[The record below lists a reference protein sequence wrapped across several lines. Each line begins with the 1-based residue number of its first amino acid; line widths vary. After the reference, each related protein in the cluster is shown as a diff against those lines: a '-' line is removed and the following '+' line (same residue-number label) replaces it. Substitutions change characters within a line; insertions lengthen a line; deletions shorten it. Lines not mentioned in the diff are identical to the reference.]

1 MKRDFK
7 QLSSLVGRNINLY
20 FKDKLTFFL
29 SLLTPIIL
37 VVLFLTFLKG
47 IYESSINAMIPDG
60 LGISNN
66 LVNAFTGGWLFSS
79 IMATSCISVS
89 FCSNMMVN
97 DKLSKSI
104 TDFKIA
110 PVKGNIIQT
119 SYVISNFI
127 TTFIVCFVLFL
138 ISLIYL
144 GIVGFYL
151 SFADILLILVD
162 MILSILFGTLIANI
176 IGIFINSQGGLSATS
191 SLVSS
196 MYGFICG
203 AYMPLSQFGE
213 GMRNFV
219 AFNPGTYGTVLF
231 RQSYMNGILKEINKI
246 FVNNNIPNAGEIVEE
261 IRLSFDGSFKF
272 FGTNVSSLAMF
283 LILIVS
289 ITVLFALYLLL
300 VYLKNKGIIKFNIK
314 NKAKAK

>member
-1 MKRDFK
+1 MKKNFK
-7 QLSSLVGRNINLY
+7 QLNCLVGRNINLY

-47 IYESSINAMIPDG
+47 IYESSINAMLPES
-60 LGISNN
+60 LGVSNKLIN
-66 LVNAFTGGWLFSS
+66 GFTGGWLFSS

-97 DKLSKSI
+97 DKLNKSI
-104 TDFKIA
+104 LDLKIA
-110 PVKGNIIQT
+110 PVKNNIIQT

-127 TTFIVCFVLFL
+127 TTILVCLVLFV
-138 ISLIYL
+138 ISLVYL
-144 GIVGFYL
+144 AIVGWYL
-151 SFADILLILVD
+151 SFLDIILILVD
-162 MILSILFGTLIANI
+162 MVLCILFGTLIANI
-176 IGIFINSQGGLSATS
+176 LSVFINSQGSLSAVS

-231 RQSYMNGILKEINKI
+231 RQSYMNGVLKEVSNI
-246 FVNNNIPNAGEIVEE
+246 FNNNNIPNASEIVEQ
-261 IRLSFDGSFKF
+261 IRLSFDGTFYF
-272 FGTNVSSLAMF
+272 FGTKVESYVMF
-283 LILIVS
+283 LIMIIS
-289 ITVLFALYLLL
+289 IAVLFGIYILII
-300 VYLKNKGIIKFNIK
+300 YLKNKNIIKVNVK
-314 NKAKAK
+314 NKQKGK